1 MTPSRSGYYAMVKGD
16 PKVYAVPSY
25 PGERL
30 YLKASD
36 VRDKALPTFEVE
48 DVRHFIL
55 ASGDTRIEIETKS
68 EGDVWVSSFT
78 THVMTSPYK
87 TRRGVDPERFN
98 SLLTFFKG
106 LQVRDFI
113 DDNPASLAP
122 FGLDKPHRV
131 FIQAGDSSLN
141 LLVGRAPEGSSN
153 RLYAK
158 LDTEPGVFTI
168 DDASPALRAL
178 PFDLIDKFALIV
190 GIDRIDTV
198 TVAAGGKT
206 FTGRVERTK
215 ETVTSKDA
223 DGRETSKEETRE
235 TYYFN
240 GKKAEEKS
248 FKDFYQACIGL
259 VADAENPAPS
269 RKAAAADIVI
279 EYRLAGPAGQKT
291 EVRLVPY
298 NRDFYAVHR
307 DGSADILV
315 SRVQAGKI
323 AEAADKVKLTD

>member
-1 MTPSRSGYYAMVKGD
+1 MTGVQTC
-16 PKVYAVPSY
+16 
-25 PGERL
+25 
-30 YLKASD
+30 
-36 VRDKALPTFEVE
+36 ALP
-48 DVRHFIL
+48 I
-55 ASGDTRIEIETKS
+55 
-68 EGDVWVSSFT
+68 
-78 THVMTSPYK
+78 Y
-87 TRRGVDPERFN
+87 
-98 SLLTFFKG
+98 
-106 LQVRDFI
+106 
-113 DDNPASLAP
+113 NPASLAP

-178 PFDLIDKFALIV
+178 PFGLIDKFALIV